1 MALSRNSAEV
11 GLSVVLTLVILL
23 VSPGYVVTGAVAV
36 VVLVVGAV
44 RLRRKSDRRRRPRR

>member
-1 MALSRNSAEV
+1 MALSRNSTEV